1 MTFKAE
7 LRFNDS
13 KIVYSVVECDYEYTQ
28 DIDQTLK
35 PCAKP
40 KSGIITVVVETMS
53 DRELIQWMVAPGNV
67 RSGEINFFK
76 DDAPQTK
83 LKTLSFK
90 EAICIR
96 FHEKFTS
103 YGETPMLTTIGFVA
117 KELVLDGVSHTAQW
131 TRF

>member
-1 MTFKAE
+1 MTFKAK
-7 LRFNDS
+7 LQFNGS
-13 KIVYSVVECDYEYTQ
+13 QVTYNVIECDYEYTQ
-28 DIDQTLK
+28 EIDQTFK

-40 KSGIITVVVETMS
+40 KAGIVHVVIESMA
-53 DRELIQWMVAPGNV
+53 DREMILWMLSPGNV
-67 RSGEINFFK
+67 RSGDINFFK

-83 LKTLSFK
+83 LKTLSFN

-103 YGETPMLTTIGFVA
+103 FGEAPMLTTISFVA
-117 KELVLDGVSHTAQW
+117 KELSLDGVSHSAQW

>member
-13 KIVYSVVECDYEYTQ
+13 KIHYNVIECDYEYTQ
-28 DIDQTLK
+28 EIDQTLK

-40 KSGIITVVVETMS
+40 KSGIINVVLESMS

-67 RSGEINFFK
+67 RSGDINFFK

-96 FHEKFTS
+96 FHEKFTA
-103 YGETPMLTTIGFVA
+103 YGEIPMLTTISFVA
-117 KELVLDGVSHTAQW
+117 KEMSLDGVSHTAQW